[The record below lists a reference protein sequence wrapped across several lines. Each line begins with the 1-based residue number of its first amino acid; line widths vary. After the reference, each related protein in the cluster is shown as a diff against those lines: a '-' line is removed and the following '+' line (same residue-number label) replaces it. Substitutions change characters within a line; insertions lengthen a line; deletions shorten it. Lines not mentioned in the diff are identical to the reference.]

1 MIKIDGKWF
10 KDELGRTLIL
20 RGANLSGSSKIPY
33 TPDGATHLKENFFDH
48 RNVSFVG
55 RPFPLEEAD
64 EHFSRLKSWGLTF
77 LRLLVTWEAI
87 EHAGPGIYDE
97 EYLDY
102 IYQVV
107 KKAGEYGIN
116 LFIDP
121 HEDVWSRFSGG
132 DGAPGWTFDL
142 IGMDITRFHEAGAA
156 FVHAMHGNPVPPM
169 IWVTNN
175 NKLAAATMFTLF
187 FGGNYFAP
195 KIKIDGESIQDYLQ
209 RHYIQAILQ
218 VVKRL
223 KGLPNVIGYDTLNEP
238 ASGYIGILDLN
249 CDFGALKKGMM
260 PTPYQGMLL
269 GAGFPQDVYAWD
281 VGFLGLKRL
290 GLRRMNQQGVK
301 VWKEGYD
308 CIWRQ
313 HGVWDVDEKGTPRLL
328 QPSYFYRVNGKR
340 VDFPNHC
347 LQPFIKDFTK
357 AVRQIDPEAFIFI
370 EGVPTEKIPVLLPK
384 DADRIVNASHW
395 YDNITLLKKN
405 FTSLFTMDTDT
416 AQLYFGLK
424 NIRQA
429 FVNQLANE
437 AQKGWA
443 SLGDVP
449 TLIGEIGLP
458 LDMQKKKA
466 YRTGDF
472 SMQIKAMDASLHA
485 IEANLLNAT
494 IWDYTPDND
503 NTYGD
508 QWNNE
513 DFSIFSRDQQH
524 NPEDINSG
532 GRALQAVLRPYALKT
547 AGEPLKMEFDPFS
560 GLFEFEFRHDP
571 AVEAPTE
578 IFVPIYQYP
587 KGINLVLSDG
597 RHEINQTEQKLIY
610 YHTKDIDIHTIK
622 IRRIK

>member
-20 RGANLSGSSKIPY
+20 RGVNLSGSSKVPY

-55 RPFPLEEAD
+55 RPFPLEEAE

-77 LRLLVTWEAI
+77 LRFLVTWEAI

-107 KKAGEYGIN
+107 KKAGEHGIN

-142 IGMDITRFHEAGAA
+142 IGMDITHFHETGAA
-156 FVHAMHGNPVPPM
+156 FVHAMHGDPVPAM
-169 IWVTNN
+169 IWTTNN

-195 KIKIDGESIQDYLQ
+195 QVKVDEENIQDYLQ
-209 RHYIQAILQ
+209 RHYIQAIQQ

-223 KGLPNVIGYDTLNEP
+223 KGLPNVVGYNSMNEP
-238 ASGYIGILDLN
+238 SSGFIGVLDLN
-249 CDFGALKKGMM
+249 YDFGALKKGMM

-269 GAGFPQDVYAWD
+269 GAGFPQDVYKWD

-290 GLRRMNQQGVK
+290 GVRRMNPQGVK

-313 HGVWDVDEKGTPRLL
+313 HGVWDIDESGAPQLL
-328 QPSYFYRVNGKR
+328 QPNYFYRVKGKR
-340 VDFPNHC
+340 VDFANHC
-347 LQPFIKDFTK
+347 LQPHIKDFTK
-357 AVRQIDPEAFIFI
+357 AIRQIDPEAFIFI

-395 YDNITLLKKN
+395 YDNLTLLKKN
-405 FTSLFTMDTDT
+405 FTSLFTIDTDT
-416 AQLYFGLK
+416 MQMYFGFK
-424 NIRQA
+424 NIRKA
-429 FVNQLANE
+429 FVNLLANE
-437 AQKGWA
+437 AQKGWS

-458 LDMQKKKA
+458 FDMQNKKA
-466 YRTGDF
+466 YRTGNF

-494 IWDYTPDND
+494 IWNYAPDND

-547 AGEPLKMEFDPFS
+547 AGEPLKMEFNPLN
-560 GLFEFEFRHDP
+560 GLFEFQFRHDP

-578 IFVPIYQYP
+578 IFVPMYQYP

-597 RHEINQTEQKLIY
+597 RHEINQAEQKLIY
-610 YHTKDIDIHTIK
+610 YHTKDMDTHTIK
-622 IRRIK
+622 IRRIG